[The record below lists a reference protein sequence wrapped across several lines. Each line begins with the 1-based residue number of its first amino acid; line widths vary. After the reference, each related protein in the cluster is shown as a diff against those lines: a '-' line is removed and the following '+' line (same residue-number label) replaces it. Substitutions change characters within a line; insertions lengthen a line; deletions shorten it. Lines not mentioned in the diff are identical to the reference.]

1 LRMEM
6 RRQVTVSWDPD
17 EAPPKVRINDCLCSI
32 CLFEIICFPSSHVL
46 VISFGGSYPSTDSWN
61 PHRPEHTAPWRPF
74 SSLSLF
80 LQDIGCVGQA
90 LMEER
95 LMMQQQQME
104 DDQRWLEQ
112 EESFMKA
119 ESRNSRGSVD
129 REDGTLQA
137 PVSLCVRV
145 CVCFDIL
152 KLDSL
157 VVLLSCGA
165 WLDKCLW
172 C

>member
-1 LRMEM
+1 MPGTMCIYFCIKYIYSWLLYLILSNPLY
-6 RRQVTVSWDPD
+6 VCVS
-17 EAPPKVRINDCLCSI
+17 
-32 CLFEIICFPSSHVL
+32 
-46 VISFGGSYPSTDSWN
+46 
-61 PHRPEHTAPWRPF
+61 
-74 SSLSLF
+74 
-80 LQDIGCVGQA
+80 LQ
-90 LMEER
+90 
-95 LMMQQQQME
+95 
-104 DDQRWLEQ
+104 
-112 EESFMKA
+112 KA

-145 CVCFDIL
+145 YVCVCFDIL

-157 VVLLSCGA
+157 VVSLSCGA

>member
-1 LRMEM
+1 MLHILFFCCNAWYNVHIFLYKIYIFMAFILILSNPLY
-6 RRQVTVSWDPD
+6 VCVS
-17 EAPPKVRINDCLCSI
+17 
-32 CLFEIICFPSSHVL
+32 
-46 VISFGGSYPSTDSWN
+46 
-61 PHRPEHTAPWRPF
+61 
-74 SSLSLF
+74 
-80 LQDIGCVGQA
+80 LQ
-90 LMEER
+90 
-95 LMMQQQQME
+95 
-104 DDQRWLEQ
+104 
-112 EESFMKA
+112 KA

-145 CVCFDIL
+145 YVCVCFDIL

-157 VVLLSCGA
+157 VVSLSCGA